1 VGRGVIDADWGTFM
15 KFLNYVFLLI
25 VAAISA
31 IGSFASDK
39 PVEITAE
46 QAQQNLIKYSAIQ
59 PDPQLKVSG
68 VVKLHVVVGTNGK
81 VSSITTISGDPRL
94 GDRAA
99 DAVKHWEYKPF
110 LLDGKPAAV
119 AFQLDIPMLAP
130 QVVDSGKK
138 ERYLAPAGRKTY
150 EESGIHACMPGYAMS
165 GALVDQGVFLCR
177 RLSTDAGAE
186 ESKIDDDPGTRRNDM
201 HACPIGW
208 YMRGFKGI
216 SSGLFRNA
224 FAKNALLC
232 SREPNVKLSNEIEE
246 SHWEDVSSLC
256 PLRDLFCE
264 PLSSPDPNSM
274 KQNDLGHYMWVCPD
288 ERPVL
293 TGIHVS
299 ATRHL
304 LLCAG
309 IGQ

>member
-1 VGRGVIDADWGTFM
+1 M
-15 KFLNYVFLLI
+15 KCLNYVFLLV
-25 VAAISA
+25 VASISA
-31 IGSFASDK
+31 IGSFASDE

-46 QAQQNLIKYSAIQ
+46 QAQQNLLNYSAIQ
-59 PDPQLKVSG
+59 PDPHLKISG
-68 VVKLHVVVGTNGK
+68 VVKLHVVVGTDGK

-94 GDRAA
+94 GDRAS
-99 DAVKHWEYKPF
+99 DAVRHWEYKPF
-110 LLDGKPAAV
+110 LREGKPAAV

-150 EESGIHACMPGYAMS
+150 EESGMHACMPGYAMS

-216 SSGLFRNA
+216 SSGFFRNA

-232 SREPNVKLSNEIEE
+232 SRDPNVKLSNEIKE

-256 PLRDLFCE
+256 RLIDLFCE
-264 PLSSPDPNSM
+264 PLSSEDPNSM
-274 KQNDLGHYMWVCPD
+274 KLSDLGHYMWVCPD

-299 ATRHL
+299 LTQDL
-304 LLCAG
+304 FLCAR

>member
-1 VGRGVIDADWGTFM
+1 MKRLNCIFM
-15 KFLNYVFLLI
+15 LVL
-25 VAAISA
+25 AAISVV
-31 IGSFASDK
+31 GSFASDE

-46 QAQQNLIKYSAIQ
+46 QAQKNMLNYSAIQ
-59 PDPQLKVSG
+59 PDPDLKISG
-68 VVKLHVVVGTNGK
+68 VVKLRVTVRTNGK
-81 VSSITTISGDPRL
+81 VSRITIISGDSRL
-94 GDRAA
+94 AARAGA
-99 DAVKHWEYKPF
+99 AIREWEYKPF
-110 LLDGKPAAV
+110 LQDGKPVAV
-119 AFQLDIPMLAP
+119 EFQLDIPMLAP

-138 ERYLAPAGRKTY
+138 ERYLAPSGRKLY
-150 EESGIHACMPGYAMS
+150 EESGIHACLPGYAIS
-165 GALVDQGVFLCR
+165 GALVDQDVFLCR
-177 RLSTDAGAE
+177 RLSADASDE
-186 ESKIDDDPGTRRNDM
+186 ETKIDDDPGTRRNDM

-232 SREPNVKLSNEIEE
+232 SRDPSVNLSYEIKD

-256 PLRDLFCE
+256 ALSDLLCD
-264 PLSSPDPNSM
+264 PLSSSEPNSL
-274 KQNDLGHYMWVCPD
+274 KGNGPGHYMWVCPD

-304 LLCAG
+304 FLCSR
-309 IGQ
+309 IGR